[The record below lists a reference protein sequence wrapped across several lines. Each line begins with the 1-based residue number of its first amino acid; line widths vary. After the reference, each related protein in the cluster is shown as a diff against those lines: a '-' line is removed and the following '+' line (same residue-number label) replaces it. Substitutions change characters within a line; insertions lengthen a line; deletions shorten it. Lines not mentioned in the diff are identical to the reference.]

1 MKTKLLA
8 VTIALLAFVCTKAQ
22 NPIDSL
28 FANHPEVVF
37 SFEESDMSK
46 IRELSRIISIDK
58 RNGNI
63 ITAYANRTEFE

>member
-28 FANHPEVVF
+28 FANHPEVLDATVH
-37 SFEESDMSK
+37 
-46 IRELSRIISIDK
+46 R
-58 RNGNI
+58 
-63 ITAYANRTEFE
+63 